1 LQSEIDSLESL
12 LAAAPS
18 MERSKLRSLLRSTG
32 IQERGIHLRSFQVFK
47 NDGGFTKSFLE
58 LFSITEL
65 EHAEL
70 LKVSMYVKNEYYRL
84 SKNNSRVSETEDGK
98 MLVQIDP
105 FDGAGE
111 LYSNLLQTF
120 ERVLGPDRYSDLLA
134 FSEKELRERLLQFG
148 GKKLEVYVFEAE
160 KTKKDEGKRY
170 LHVRMYE
177 VEAKLGGGSGK
188 TLNWGSILTE
198 DAFSR
203 EFGVVSRIIRESQPM
218 ASGNAVKP
226 PA

>member
-1 LQSEIDSLESL
+1 
-12 LAAAPS
+12 
-18 MERSKLRSLLRSTG
+18 
-32 IQERGIHLRSFQVFK
+32 
-47 NDGGFTKSFLE
+47 
-58 LFSITEL
+58 
-65 EHAEL
+65 
-70 LKVSMYVKNEYYRL
+70 
-84 SKNNSRVSETEDGK
+84 